1 MGSPMT
7 TDEAMEIEDLR
18 HEVAKLRGD
27 RAAVRFDLARLDG
40 TLRAVHEKTQRF
52 IDADAALRATLARLA
67 TQWEHEQADL
77 PPGPVGAAAAAIVR
91 LCAAELRD
99 ALATDREP
107 AR

>member
-1 MGSPMT
+1 MGTPMT

-18 HEVAKLRGD
+18 RDVAKLRGD

-77 PPGPVGAAAAAIVR
+77 PPSTVGAAAAAILR
-91 LCAAELRD
+91 LCAAELRATLAD
-99 ALATDREP
+99 ASERA
-107 AR
+107 